1 MEMNQQPNSGG
12 YDEDWRKFL
21 VLGNNNKNSVTPSD
35 GNPDYGPYSS
45 SLDSLKSKYSL
56 PSMNNS
62 DFSSSMNSGATINP
76 DLFAIRTGNATQD
89 YDSTPKDKGG
99 LFGKGWA
106 TSDNLA
112 MFSSLMSGA
121 GNAAKGWAALKGIK
135 QTDRMIDQNINEY
148 NTNLANATTLTNNAV
163 REKNNFLKSQN
174 MSVKQ
179 NYLPS
184 TYNS

>member
-1 MEMNQQPNSGG
+1 MGPNTTAGIASGYNSVLQGPLQQNGNSLMSERLKMLTSNPALSKYGMDSKMLG
-12 YDEDWRKFL
+12 YQDQGEILGQDTQNKFL
-21 VLGNNNKNSVTPSD
+21 KSQLNNKD
-35 GNPDYGPYSS
+35 
-45 SLDSLKSKYSL
+45 
-56 PSMNNS
+56 
-62 DFSSSMNSGATINP
+62 
-76 DLFAIRTGNATQD
+76 
-89 YDSTPKDKGG
+89 G

>member
-1 MEMNQQPNSGG
+1 MDSKMLG
-12 YDEDWRKFL
+12 YQDQGEILGQDTQNKFL
-21 VLGNNNKNSVTPSD
+21 KSQLNNKD
-35 GNPDYGPYSS
+35 
-45 SLDSLKSKYSL
+45 
-56 PSMNNS
+56 
-62 DFSSSMNSGATINP
+62 
-76 DLFAIRTGNATQD
+76 
-89 YDSTPKDKGG
+89 G